1 MSGDA
6 HLDRSGRV
14 RPGEEL
20 DADKLGAYLRDALDA
35 PGAELTVEQFPGGHS
50 NLTYMIRLGDREL
63 VLRRPPFGSKV
74 KSAHDMGREY
84 RMLSKLAPVYGRVP
98 RPLAHCEDE
107 SVLGCEFYV
116 MERLRGVIIRK
127 QPPPGV
133 TFDEATT
140 RALCASFVDTFAGLH
155 AIDYDAIGLGDFGK
169 PDGYVERQVSGWTKR
184 YHGSQTDDV
193 PQVDHVAKWLAE
205 HLPESGPGTIIHND
219 FKFDNLVMDPD
230 DVTRVIGILDWEM
243 TTIGD
248 PLMDLGT
255 SLSYWV
261 QADDPAPLQGMAFGP
276 TAVPGML
283 TRRELVEAYGER
295 TGRSMSNAM
304 FYFAYG
310 LFKTAVVVQQIY
322 YRYRQGLT
330 KDERFAALGMAMKM
344 LVDRAALAIESESI

>member
-1 MSGDA
+1 MTGGTEPTALGDVPGVNIEKLLRYFAANIDGGATAQDVQLLSGG
-6 HLDRSGRV
+6 S
-14 RPGEEL
+14 
-20 DADKLGAYLRDALDA
+20 
-35 PGAELTVEQFPGGHS
+35 S
-50 NLTYMIRLGDREL
+50 NLTYRVVSPSRSW
-63 VLRRPPFGSKV
+63 VVRRPPLGHV
-74 KSAHDMGREY
+74 LPTAHDMSREH
-84 RMLSKLAPVYGRVP
+84 RILSALRDTGVPVPQTIAFGDDLDVF
-98 RPLAHCEDE
+98 
-107 SVLGCEFYV
+107 GCPFYV
-116 MERLRGVIIRK
+116 MGYCEGVILNATR
-127 QPPPGV
+127 PEAFATSPAERARLSR
-133 TFDEATT
+133 TFIETLAK
-140 RALCASFVDTFAGLH
+140 LHSVD
-155 AIDYDAIGLGDFGK
+155 YEAIGLGDFGK

-276 TAVPGML
+276 TAAPGML

-295 TGRSMSNAM
+295 TGLSMSNAM